1 MVMVKNI
8 FFRYL
13 GLLILFFSNVTNA
26 QIAEE
31 FNKWTFR
38 YEYGNYSQTTTAGV
52 WNMTKAA
59 VYPTAGNG
67 ITLPGF
73 VELRLPSSST
83 STDYGSLTTP
93 NIAKGGAKSVY
104 IVAAVR
110 AANVNYTELTKFT
123 LQKSINE
130 GAWQDVQQLSITTT
144 PTFVVNTFTVNIND
158 FSDNIKLRII
168 NQSGKPLFIDKF
180 VLGHSFVLSSN
191 SENVC
196 PNTPVILTAQ
206 SSAPFSYTWT
216 STEGGNLT
224 QTAGASVTANPS
236 QNATYTAVGTYTNSF
251 GTFTDTKT
259 ISVTTKTAPTATLT
273 GGGTIDTEPGSVNLQ
288 VALTG
293 TAPWSITYSAN
304 GINPQTVTGITSSPY
319 TLTVSPEV
327 NSNFTLTSVADD
339 VCPNGTTVG
348 IASVLVNKTVW
359 REKDNVIGWSNG
371 IPNANQNTYIYEPY
385 VTNTDGS
392 FIAKNLTIS
401 NNGSLT
407 VSPNTVITA
416 DQYINNNTPDKFVVE
431 SNANLMQSS
440 ELTNT
445 GSITV
450 NRVANMAKMH
460 YTFWSSPVSNQN
472 LYSFSDG
479 GLVGGTPKNRFYVY
493 NESNDYFVITGLNDA
508 YTFRIGQGYAIRGKD
523 SYNADFNSPAPYTF
537 TFTGLPNNGNLAYQN
552 LKWTN
557 ADHGFNLVGNPYPSN
572 LDFDALYDANS
583 SLIYGTA
590 FFWTNQQYIPGQQG
604 SDYAGSNYAIYNRS
618 GGVPSTFQDGVSSP
632 IPTQYIKVGQGFLV
646 QSMVG
651 SNNQPLQFNNS
662 MRSYSPSS
670 IFFNKQQDQK
680 ASKDRFWLNLKSP
693 SNINNTIL
701 VSYVPGA
708 TDGYERLYDAD
719 LIVLGSDAFYS
730 INGSAKL
737 AIQGRRYPLN
747 TNDIVTLGTKYY
759 ETGDY
764 TITLGEKEGLFNS
777 GQAVYLKDKKL
788 NQIVNLT
795 EQGSYRFAASKGI
808 DETRFEIIYQ
818 DLSSFET
825 AGKNVGTVSVIKD
838 ESELIV
844 IDTKENITAVD
855 VFDASGK
862 LIASLSGNKSKEV
875 KLSTVGFVKGVY
887 ILKITSE
894 KGTTTKKVIL

>member
-1 MVMVKNI
+1 MSINLSIIKKI
-8 FFRYL
+8 FIITGILYL
-13 GLLILFFSNVTNA
+13 NFISA
-26 QIAEE
+26 QVEDG
-31 FNKWTFR
+31 FTSWTAR
-38 YEYGNYSQTTTAGV
+38 SSYGNYIQNTTAGV
-52 WNMTKAA
+52 WSMTNGR
-59 VYPTAGNG
+59 VYKGSTNG
-67 ITLPGF
+67 LPYQGF
-73 VELRLPSSST
+73 VELVAVSSNYP
-83 STDYGSLTTP
+83 DGGMLVTP
-93 NIAKGGAKSVY
+93 IIADGGAKS
-104 IVAAVR
+104 IEVAALIRNTSTFVGKID
-110 AANVNYTELTKFT
+110 V
-123 LQKSINE
+123 QKSVDGTNWTLLTTLTLNTNVSTNNVIPVDDYRDNLRFRIVSVSK
-130 GAWQDVQQLSITTT
+130 QNSTLIDV
-144 PTFVVNTFTVNIND
+144 VKVN
-158 FSDNIKLRII
+158 
-168 NQSGKPLFIDKF
+168 
-180 VLGHSFVLSSN
+180 HSFVLSSDN
-191 SENVC
+191 SDVC
-196 PNTPVILTAQ
+196 PDTPVILTAE
-206 SSAPFSYTWT
+206 SSAPFTYTWT
-216 STEGGNLT
+216 SSAGGNLQ
-224 QTAGASVTANPS
+224 QTTGSSVTASPS
-236 QNATYTAVGTYTNSF
+236 QAATYTAVGTYTTTF
-251 GTFTDTKT
+251 GTVTDTKT
-259 ISVTTKTAPTATLT
+259 INVGMNPTPTATLT
-273 GGGTIDTEPGSVNLQ
+273 GGGAIDTEPGSVNLQ
-288 VALTG
+288 ATLTG
-293 TAPWSITYSAN
+293 TGPWSINYTAN
-304 GINPQTVTGITSSPY
+304 GEPQTITGITNSPY
-319 TLTVSPEV
+319 TFTVSPEV
-327 NSNFTLTSVADD
+327 NTTYILNSVTDA
-339 VCPNGTTVG
+339 VCSGNGVG
-348 IASVLVNKTVW
+348 TASVLVNKTVW
-359 REKDNVIGWSNG
+359 REKDNVISWSNG
-371 IPNANQNTYIYEPY
+371 TPNANQNTYIYEPY
-385 VTNTDGS
+385 VTSTDGS

-407 VSPNTVITA
+407 VSPNTVVTA

-479 GLVGGTPKNRFYVY
+479 GLVGGTPKNRFYIY

-646 QSMVG
+646 QSMAG

-825 AGKNVGTVSVIKD
+825 VGKNVGTVSVIKD

-875 KLSTVGFVKGVY
+875 KLSTIGFVKGVY